1 MEDRLEQALV
11 HPETITGEELEAW
24 LRDDGFKSRYA
35 LARDAKRAMLG
46 MTTNVDSAE
55 AFGRFKAAHDEDRMS
70 VAKSPHRRLA
80 PMAWVATAAVAAA
93 VLCLW
98 LLRPTNEPKS
108 GQEPRHLVAGQV
120 YEATTPSADGIT
132 ITTGGKTTSL
142 SGKHT
147 TQSVPGIT
155 VTASGD
161 IICQKVETDEAGD
174 ITSTITVPHGKVA
187 RILLPDGTRAWVN
200 TQSSITYPAAFP
212 ADGPREVTIQGEAY
226 LEVRHDERHP
236 FVVKA
241 GDISATV
248 LGTSFNIRA
257 YEGSVTQVTLVSGR
271 VKVTSGNISVVLRPG
286 QMSDGDGLDVSE
298 VYTDDMTC
306 WREGLFAFSEQTL
319 QDVMVDI
326 GRWYNMNVVFADRT
340 HAADKV
346 HFSGERSWSV
356 SEITSQIDAI
366 LGTHTTISGNT
377 IKVE

>member
-1 MEDRLEQALV
+1 MEDRLEQAIV
-11 HPETITGEELEAW
+11 HPETISGEELEAW
-24 LRDDGFKSRYA
+24 LRDDDFKSRYA
-35 LARDAKRAMLG
+35 LAKDASRAMLG
-46 MTTNVDSAE
+46 MTASVDSEE
-55 AFGRFKAAHDEDRMS
+55 AFERFKAVHGDEGMS
-70 VAKSPHRRLA
+70 VAKSPRRRLVSI
-80 PMAWVATAAVAAA
+80 AWVVTAAVAAA

-98 LLRPTNEPKS
+98 LLRPTNEPKPT
-108 GQEPRHLVAGQV
+108 QEPRHLVAGQV
-120 YEATTPSADGIT
+120 YEATPSADVIT

-142 SGKHT
+142 SGGRR
-147 TQSVPGIT
+147 TQTVPGVT
-155 VTASGD
+155 VMASGD
-161 IICQKVETDEAGD
+161 IICQKVEADELGD

-212 ADGPREVTIQGEAY
+212 AEGPREVTIQGEAY

-236 FVVKA
+236 FVVRA
-241 GDISATV
+241 GDLRTTV

-257 YEGSVTQVTLVSGR
+257 YEGSATQVTLVSGR
-271 VKVTSGNISVVLRPG
+271 VKVGLGNISVVLRPG
-286 QMSDGDGLDVSE
+286 QMAEGDDLNVSE
-298 VYTDDMTC
+298 VYTDDITC

-319 QDVMVDI
+319 QEVMVDI

-377 IKVE
+377 IRVE